1 MRNETLISSKI
12 IKDLR
17 GAYIHAGL
25 NPDSDIINYLQF
37 VMILQFLNYINKQK
51 ATDKENILL
60 VEAWNS
66 LKTITLMAYSGNT

>member
-1 MRNETLISSKI
+1 MRNENLISSKI

-37 VMILQFLNYINKQK
+37 VKIL
-51 ATDKENILL
+51 
-60 VEAWNS
+60 
-66 LKTITLMAYSGNT
+66 